1 MNAYPGYLSSP
12 EPCFSTAGRLLAQPI
27 ARVIPVKNQAPSISR
42 RVQKAFETARA
53 VVIVDDGSTDGTAEL
68 ASRAGALVIRREAGE
83 AWSRALQA
91 GIRLA
96 ARHAPVV
103 CVGPE
108 D

>member
-1 MNAYPGYLSSP
+1 MSAYPINQSMP
-12 EPCFSTAGRLLAQPI
+12 EMSLRHTGSILTQPV
-27 ARVIPVKNQAPSISR
+27 ALVIPVKNQARTISS

-53 VVIVDDGSTDGTAEL
+53 VVIVDDGSTDGTPEL
-68 ASRAGALVIRREAGE
+68 ACRAGAFVVRREAGE

-96 ARHAPVV
+96 AGHAPVV
-103 CVGPE
+103 CVGQE

>member
-1 MNAYPGYLSSP
+1 MSLYPTLQSSP
-12 EPCFSTAGRLLAQPI
+12 DPGLHGAGALIAQPI
-27 ARVIPVKNQAPSISR
+27 ARVIPVKNQALSISR

-68 ASRAGALVIRREAGE
+68 ARRAGALVVRREAGE
-83 AWSRALQA
+83 TWSRALQA

-96 ARHAPVV
+96 AGQAPVV
-103 CVGPE
+103 YVGQE